1 MAISQ
6 IVTNSIANNAV
17 VTADIANGAVTT
29 AKLASGAALSNLGTA
44 QLADAN
50 MAPGSVIQVVQFST
64 TATGTVGNSAAQA
77 PGPFQAT
84 ITPSSTSS
92 RIFVQIIAHI
102 GMSLTDARY
111 TGFWVKR
118 NGTDIVVGNK
128 GGNNGTNVSFSGNFQ
143 VANCE
148 FATTQASFTYLDSPN
163 STSALTYALWWQAD
177 FIGGNRINYFNR
189 PENLADAM
197 RLWTPSSMVLME
209 IAG

>member
-1 MAISQ
+1 MPVSTIP
-6 IVTNSIANNAV
+6 
-17 VTADIANGAVTT
+17 
-29 AKLASGAALSNLGTA
+29 LASAVSGT
-44 QLADAN
+44 LPDGS
-50 MAPGSVIQVVQFST
+50 APSGSVIQVVQFST

-84 ITPSSTSS
+84 ITPISTSS
-92 RIFVQIIAHI
+92 RILVQITAHI
-102 GMSLTDARY
+102 GMDGSDARY

-143 VANCE
+143 VAGSSN
-148 FATTQASFTYLDSPN
+148 ALTQANFVYLDSPN

-189 PENLADAM
+189 PQDTADAM
-197 RLWTPSSMVLME
+197 RLWTPSSIVLSE